1 MPLISETIGQR
12 MDFAAEMFDKRDS
25 FIFYQTG
32 ERLTFKE
39 LKKKVDLFYYF
50 CIIF

>member
-12 MDFAAEMFDKRDS
+12 MDFAAELFDTKDS

-32 ERLTFKE
+32 ERLSFRE
-39 LKKKVDLFYYF
+39 LKKKVD
-50 CIIF
+50 IN